1 MKNCIKILFAVA
13 VNNMNNP
20 CRDKTKVVL
29 ALNLLLEIGSLKF
42 LSALNQLSELFTHFF
57 SNGTSFGKLVK
68 LI

>member
-42 LSALNQLSELFTHFF
+42 LSALNQLTIYTFF
-57 SNGTSFGKLVK
+57 FEWYFVW
-68 LI
+68 